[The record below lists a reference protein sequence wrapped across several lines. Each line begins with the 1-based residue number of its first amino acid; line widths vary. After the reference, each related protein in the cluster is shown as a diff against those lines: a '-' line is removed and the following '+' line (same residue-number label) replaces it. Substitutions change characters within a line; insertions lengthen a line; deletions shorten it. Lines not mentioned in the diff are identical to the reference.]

1 MARDGGELGRG
12 LCRNAAALQDSI
24 DHLLVRH
31 QMLQQAGQPLAHPLD
46 GMPQAVI
53 ADLTDIHRALADVL
67 AQVPNSN

>member
-1 MARDGGELGRG
+1 
-12 LCRNAAALQDSI
+12 
-24 DHLLVRH
+24 
-31 QMLQQAGQPLAHPLD
+31 MLQQAGQPLAHPLD